1 VDRVVA
7 GDSDQ
12 MTKLENGD
20 GSLPDHTEE
29 MLRLFER
36 EQRKRVAE
44 AKRRNTLEDLEIG
57 DTDLD
62 DED

>member
-1 VDRVVA
+1 V
-7 GDSDQ
+7 
-12 MTKLENGD
+12 TKLDNND
-20 GSLPDHTEE
+20 DSLPDHTEE

-36 EQRKRVAE
+36 EQRKRDAE
-44 AKRRNTLEDLEIG
+44 AKRRNTLEDLENG

>member
-1 VDRVVA
+1 
-7 GDSDQ
+7 

-36 EQRKRVAE
+36 EQRKRDAE
-44 AKRRNTLEDLEIG
+44 AKRRNTLEDLENG